1 MTRLD
6 GNAIGGELFDIFGE
20 EMTAATGTCAS
31 CGSTRPLGELAVY
44 RQAPGIVARCTSCG
58 ARGGRL
64 DVVIDPDRQQS
75 VRPRS
80 YTQSLPGCR
89 SWLPQRTHDG

>member
-31 CGSTRPLGELAVY
+31 CGSTRPLAELAVY
-44 RQAPGIVARCTSCG
+44 RQAPGIVARCTSCDHVMIVIVEI
-58 ARGGRL
+58 RG
-64 DVVIDPDRQQS
+64 
-75 VRPRS
+75 VRCVDLHG
-80 YTQSLPGCR
+80 TAEVEKA
-89 SWLPQRTHDG
+89 